1 MSERPQNCGSG
12 FCSCVECPYEP
23 RLVGWLTA
31 DNLFTRHEPDDLTGC
46 KEVRVPS
53 IDYPKLAND
62 VQVGGTHYRNKIQPW
77 DYIIS
82 HNLNYLEGNI
92 IKYVTRYKGKHGLED
107 LQKAR
112 HYLDKLIETLTE
124 DESWTKQTK

>member
-1 MSERPQNCGSG
+1 MNDS
-12 FCSCVECPYEP
+12 
-23 RLVGWLTA
+23 LVGWLTP
-31 DNLFTRHEPDDLTGC
+31 DNMFTRHKPDDLTGC

-53 IDYPKLAND
+53 IDYPKVAND
-62 VQVGGTHYRNKIQPW
+62 TQVGGTHYRLTIEPW
-77 DYIIS
+77 DYIIQN
-82 HNLNYLEGNI
+82 NLGYLEGNI
-92 IKYVTRYKGKHGLED
+92 IKYVTRYKGKHGVED